1 MQVYMMLVI
10 ANLIEPCMWK
20 LILNHLKV
28 DNCPEFCN
36 GLLDS
41 YCFKL
46 NLRSSPDQSLS
57 NQGFKHNSV
66 HMVSLNLNPK
76 LYFEHRFCMFIINGY

>member
-36 GLLDS
+36 RLLDS

-46 NLRSSPDQSLS
+46 NLRSSPEQSLS

-66 HMVSLNLNPK
+66 HMASLNLNPK